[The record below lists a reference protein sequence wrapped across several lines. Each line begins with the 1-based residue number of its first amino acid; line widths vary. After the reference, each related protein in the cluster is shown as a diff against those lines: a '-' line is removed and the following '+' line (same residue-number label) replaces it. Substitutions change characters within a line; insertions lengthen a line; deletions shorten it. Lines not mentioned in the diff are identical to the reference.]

1 MILDDAKHRQKNLS
15 VAWIDYRKAY
25 DSIPHDW
32 LIKSLEIH
40 KFDQTIIAFIKY
52 TMSIW
57 ATTLNINMA
66 NETITTNKININA
79 GIFQGDSPSGLYF
92 ITCLLPLTW
101 LLNQSK
107 LEYRVRKTPTTNHLI
122 NHLMFVDDLKLYASN
137 DNQLDS
143 LISITKTFSDDIGMK
158 FGVDK
163 CNKITIIRGKIAKTD
178 NIELGENEIIK
189 ELESD
194 ETYKYLGIEENNQ
207 ICRKNMKTKLR
218 NEYFIRIKKI
228 LKFHFRCSCYF
239 IWVCNSRLERN

>member
-1 MILDDAKHRQKNLS
+1 MYKIISSVINIRLLKHLSSNNLKPDEQKGCSPNTYGCIDQLLIDAMILDDAKIRQKNLS

-92 ITCLLPLTW
+92 ITSLLPLTW

-107 LEYRVRKTPTTNHLI
+107 LGYRVRKTPTTNHLI

-137 DNQLDS
+137 DN
-143 LISITKTFSDDIGMK
+143 
-158 FGVDK
+158 
-163 CNKITIIRGKIAKTD
+163 
-178 NIELGENEIIK
+178 
-189 ELESD
+189 
-194 ETYKYLGIEENNQ
+194 
-207 ICRKNMKTKLR
+207 
-218 NEYFIRIKKI
+218 
-228 LKFHFRCSCYF
+228 
-239 IWVCNSRLERN
+239 